1 MVLQPC
7 MAILPPPQQRVWP
20 RLKPAADLGFVLY
33 GGTAIALRLGHR
45 HSVDFDFFSDTH
57 LDKSLLL
64 QHMPWLTQ
72 AAVVQ
77 DERDSLTFLVSDA
90 WRNSEPVKIS
100 FFGAVDFGRVG
111 EPDLTEDGVLCVASL
126 ADLMATKVKVILQRA
141 ESKDYK
147 DIAAMIRAG
156 MKLDAGL
163 AAAKIFFGPNF
174 QPSESL
180 RALVFYEDGDLAELD
195 PDDKSVLVKAASHV
209 RDLPEVCIRSK
220 QLA

>member
-1 MVLQPC
+1 MALQPC

-20 RLKPAADLGFVLY
+20 LLKPAVELEFVLY

-45 HSVDFDFFSDTH
+45 RSVDFDFFSATH

-64 QHMPWLTQ
+64 QHMPWLIQ
-72 AAVVQ
+72 AIVVQ
-77 DERDSLTFLVSDA
+77 DERDSLTFLVSDPQ
-90 WRNSEPVKIS
+90 NSEPVKIS
-100 FFGAVDFGRVG
+100 FFGGVDFGRVG
-111 EPDLTEDGVLCVASL
+111 EPDLTEDGVLRVASL

-147 DIAAMIRAG
+147 DIAAMLRAG
-156 MKLDAGL
+156 MDLATGL

-195 PDDKSVLVKAASHV
+195 PDDKRILVNAVSQV

-220 QLA
+220 HVA